1 VSGLLLAVLLV
12 PFVTSVVVLFTG
24 HRSDVAAK
32 GLCVGGAA
40 LGTVLAWTVAVLHL
54 GDAEPLGHVFASS
67 RTVGPA
73 VELASYVDPLS
84 AVMLL
89 LATTV
94 AFLVQ
99 VYSLGY
105 LADDP
110 RYPSYAAL
118 VSLFT
123 GAMVTVV
130 TADDLWV
137 LLVGWELMGAC
148 SYFLIA
154 HHWELADARAGA
166 VKAFLITRTA
176 DLGLLFAIFVLG
188 HRFGSYRIST
198 VMAAIT
204 DGAPARDDLWLPAVL
219 VAVAVIGKSAQVPFH
234 TWLPDA
240 MPGPTPISALI
251 HAATMVAAGV
261 FLVARMYPLFL
272 SAPIALTL
280 LALVAAVTMF
290 LGAAYALFTHDLK
303 RVLAWSTVSQLA
315 YMFGALAAGAWS
327 AAVLHLLAHGA
338 FKALLFLAAGS
349 VIHSVGGATSMDA
362 MGGLREKV
370 PDTFVTMTLGF
381 GALAGVVPLVGF
393 FTKDA
398 VIHGAYDQ
406 ALHGNLVW
414 PWVAWLLLASMV
426 ATAAVTVAY
435 SLRAWLLVFFGEG
448 PESRAIEPGSRAI
461 DPGSRVIE
469 PVSRVIEPVSRVIE
483 PVSRVIEP
491 VEIHDAPAVM
501 RVPLVLLAVPT
512 VLGGLVVTIPGVLGT
527 VPTIGSRVIDGSR
540 VIEPV
545 EMFHWSTS
553 VLMTVLVLGTGAL
566 VLRRYQRHGR
576 DLWPRIAVPH
586 TPVDRVWDR
595 GLVRPVRR
603 LAVIVRAGDRDVI
616 DAYADGAAATARGLG
631 GLVRRS
637 QNGSVQSYL
646 MVVVVGAAAIAVLAG
661 VLA

>member
-1 VSGLLLAVLLV
+1 VNAVLLAALLV
-12 PFVTSVVVLFTG
+12 PFVTAAVTLFAG
-24 HRSDVAAK
+24 HRSEAATR
-32 GLCVGGAA
+32 GITVGGSA
-40 LGTVLAWTVAVLHL
+40 LGLALAWVVAFAQL
-54 GDAEPLGHVFASS
+54 GDAAPLAHVFATS

-73 VELASYVDPLS
+73 IQLATYVDPLS
-84 AVMLL
+84 AVMMV

-105 LADDP
+105 LAEDP

-123 GAMVTVV
+123 GAMLTVV
-130 TADDLWV
+130 TADDLWM

-188 HRFGSYRIST
+188 DRFDTYRIST
-198 VMAAIT
+198 IMRVITEAALPR
-204 DGAPARDDLWLPAVL
+204 DGLWLPAML

-261 FLVARMYPLFL
+261 FLVARTYPLFL
-272 SAPIALTL
+272 SSPSALTL

-290 LGAAYALFTHDLK
+290 LAAVYAMVTHDLK

-327 AAVLHLLAHGA
+327 AAILHLLAHGA

-349 VIHSVGGATSMDA
+349 VVHAVGGATSMDV
-362 MGGLREKV
+362 MGGLRDKI

-381 GALAGVVPLVGF
+381 GALAGVAPLAGF
-393 FTKDA
+393 FSKDA
-398 VIHGAYDQ
+398 IIHA
-406 ALHGNLVW
+406 AWEEAVHGRLVW
-414 PWVAWLLLASMV
+414 PWVAWLLVASMV
-426 ATAAVTVAY
+426 VTAALTVAY
-435 SLRAWLLVFFGEG
+435 SLRAWLLVFFGTG
-448 PESRAIEPGSRAI
+448 PE
-461 DPGSRVIE
+461 DV
-469 PVSRVIEPVSRVIE
+469 
-483 PVSRVIEP
+483 
-491 VEIHDAPAVM
+491 HDSPATM
-501 RVPLVLLAVPT
+501 RVPLVVLAVPT
-512 VLGGLVVTIPGVLGT
+512 ALGGLAVAVPWILG
-527 VPTIGSRVIDGSR
+527 GGHG
-540 VIEPV
+540 EHL
-545 EMFHWSTS
+545 FHWSTS
-553 VLMTVLVLGTGAL
+553 LLMTLLVIVTATVVLVLYKRRGREMWSAV
-566 VLRRYQRHGR
+566 VL
-576 DLWPRIAVPH
+576 PH
-586 TPVDRVWDR
+586 PPVDWVWDR
-595 GLVRPVRR
+595 FLVRPVRR
-603 LAVIVRAGDRDVI
+603 LALVVRAGDRDVI
-616 DAYADGAAATARGLG
+616 DAYADGAAASARGAG
-631 GLVRRS
+631 GLLRRT
-637 QNGSVQSYL
+637 QTGSVQAYL
-646 MVVVVGAAAIAVLAG
+646 MVVVVGAAAIAVAAG